1 MSVFH
6 VTTILAPDK
15 KHRATEV
22 VFHYKIVEQFLAFWK
37 RDTLLYIT
45 TNTTCFQTRSL
56 DGAVSNF
63 QQRQ

>member
-22 VFHYKIVEQFLAFWK
+22 VFHYKIVEQFLASGNG
-37 RDTLLYIT
+37 IP
-45 TNTTCFQTRSL
+45 CFISQPTRLASRR
-56 DGAVSNF
+56 V
-63 QQRQ
+63 R